1 MIQFSLSY
9 LNYFAFIFC
18 IKSTNKSFFSLFR
31 TLLPFCKERFIPN
44 DLSHVCTMQL
54 RKLATKSK
62 TTISYILSGVVI
74 KYLINIIHVVKFG
87 LDHFTFFQA
96 HTT

>member
-1 MIQFSLSY
+1 
-9 LNYFAFIFC
+9 
-18 IKSTNKSFFSLFR
+18 
-31 TLLPFCKERFIPN
+31 
-44 DLSHVCTMQL
+44 MQL